1 MPPLTL
7 LVLSRLE
14 ELIGQIPEQTDALYF
29 DLKPVHPP
37 HQIMVQPCEYFD
49 LKPVH
54 PPHQIMVQ
62 PPVEKRAKIGGSN

>member
-37 HQIMVQPCEYFD
+37 HQIMVQP
-49 LKPVH
+49 
-54 PPHQIMVQ
+54 
-62 PPVEKRAKIGGSN
+62 PVEKRAKIGGSN